1 MFKISRYFIVAV
13 LFFCIMLGQA
23 QARDIV
29 VSLPFLPP
37 LVETKD
43 KGILVDLVKAMA
55 EEYKDGKITL
65 LGVFP
70 FPRSLENVEKGR
82 ADFHMPFITPTNPK
96 RIPFTY
102 STDVIFKVMFILCTN
117 KNNKDI
123 SPTNLTKYK
132 IETDEAVKYIL
143 DAPIPNIMG
152 SPSIESSLQK
162 VDMGRIDGWVMAMP
176 ETDMALKKLGLK
188 NIKRW
193 EYKKFD
199 VKALLPLG
207 EKGKEVDRIFADLVK
222 KLKANGKYQK
232 IMAPILDQKY
242 DDWQP

>member
-1 MFKISRYFIVAV
+1 
-13 LFFCIMLGQA
+13 MLGQA